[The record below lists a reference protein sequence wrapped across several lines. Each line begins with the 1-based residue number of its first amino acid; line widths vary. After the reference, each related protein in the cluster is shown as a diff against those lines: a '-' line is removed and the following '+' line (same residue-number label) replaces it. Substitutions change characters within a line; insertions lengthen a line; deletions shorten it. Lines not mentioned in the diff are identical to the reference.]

1 MRTVRGAISACAESR
16 HDHAWQHAPCS
27 VANHAGEL
35 PGCLRRRGCAESEQA
50 ADAHEHPQ
58 PWQQSRRFHL
68 SSDCAP
74 ARESKIRTRSSTT
87 PGLRA
92 ASRWRRLLSWRRG
105 RRQILRAILPVPRP
119 SSALDGG
126 GECRPSGRQLA
137 QVGIR
142 GVADLDKLGRDLLP
156 LTEPGGHPV
165 LRSPEQ
171 LAEIFGDVHER
182 LFHRR
187 VRTSS
192 PGRAG
197 VRLAIP
203 AGRWSGPL
211 AAFRH
216 DSLLMNGAHGSLRAR
231 L

>member
-1 MRTVRGAISACAESR
+1 MVPSSLLVASSTSPDPSTILP
-16 HDHAWQHAPCS
+16 APC
-27 VANHAGEL
+27 VVRA
-35 PGCLRRRGCAESEQA
+35 RRR
-50 ADAHEHPQ
+50 
-58 PWQQSRRFHL
+58 R
-68 SSDCAP
+68 
-74 ARESKIRTRSSTT
+74 
-87 PGLRA
+87 
-92 ASRWRRLLSWRRG
+92 
-105 RRQILRAILPVPRP
+105 
-119 SSALDGG
+119 
-126 GECRPSGRQLA
+126 ECRPSGRQLA
-137 QVGIR
+137 QVSIR

-165 LRSPEQ
+165 LRRPEQ

-203 AGRWSGPL
+203 AGRWSGPF

-216 DSLLMNGAHGSLRAR
+216 DSLLMNGALVSCLRSPVTFGRRCIPGRGVARRLHTPGMRPPRALRAGR
-231 L
+231 IAASV